1 MSVDWNAVA
10 DSFAPGELVQG
21 PGWNGLPL
29 IPFCSEEEGRAALR
43 LYEEHRKSREP
54 GVVDHRDLLDMLA
67 QLGAASFVPTEL
79 VLHPVAYER
88 MQHWA
93 RLRWRRLQRER
104 RRRFRKAAIRR
115 SGRRK

>member
-10 DSFAPGELVQG
+10 DRFAPGELVQG

-43 LYEEHRKSREP
+43 FYDEPRKPREP
-54 GVVDHRDLLDMLA
+54 GVLDHRDLLDMLA
-67 QLGAASFVPTEL
+67 QLSAASFVPADL
-79 VLHPVAYER
+79 ILHPVAYER
-88 MQHWA
+88 MQHRA
-93 RLRWRRLQRER
+93 RLRRLRLQRER
-104 RRRFRKAAIRR
+104 RHRFRKAEIRR